1 MAGRNDV
8 IITAGE
14 REVRVLFTNRALA
27 EVEGQ
32 LKRSIIAIAQGF
44 GDGSSGVTDIA
55 YLLRAGME
63 AARRDARTAGQPVTL
78 NDAYAVLD
86 AAGFPKVSSEVMIA
100 VAGVLSGGDEE
111 TDEETDPN
119 G

>member
-8 IITAGE
+8 IIMAGE

-32 LKRSIIAIAQGF
+32 LKRSIIAIAHGF
-44 GDGSSGVTDIA
+44 ADGSSGVTDVA

-63 AARRDARTAGQPVTL
+63 AARRDARAGGQPITL

-86 AAGFPKVSSEVMIA
+86 ASGFAKVSADVMMA
-100 VAGVLSGGDEE
+100 VAAVLGDNQENE
-111 TDEETDPN
+111 NEETDPN